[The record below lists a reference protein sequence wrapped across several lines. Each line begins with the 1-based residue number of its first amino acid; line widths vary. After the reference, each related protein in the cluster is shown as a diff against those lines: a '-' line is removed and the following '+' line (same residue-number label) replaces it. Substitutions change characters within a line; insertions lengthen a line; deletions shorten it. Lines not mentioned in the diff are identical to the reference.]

1 MKPRRRATSRRE
13 YQALAEIRYRIR
25 VFLAFSE
32 ARARAAGMEPG
43 QHQLLL
49 TIRGLPDDQ
58 RPTIGAVAE
67 RLGVQHHS
75 AVELA
80 GRAERAGLIARR
92 SGTDDR
98 REVILA
104 VTARG
109 ERVLDALSREHRAEL
124 ATSAPALLRALRAA
138 IAGQRKAKP

>member
-1 MKPRRRATSRRE
+1 LKPRRTTSRRD

-25 VFLAFSE
+25 LFLAFSE
-32 ARARAAGMEPG
+32 ARSRAAGIEPG

-49 TIRGLPDDQ
+49 AIRGLPDDQ
-58 RPTIGAVAE
+58 RTTIGAVAE

-80 GRAERAGLIARR
+80 ARAERAGLVARR
-92 SGTDDR
+92 AGTDDR

-124 ATSAPALLRALRAA
+124 ATSAPALLRALRAV
-138 IAGQRKAKP
+138 IAGQRKAKR